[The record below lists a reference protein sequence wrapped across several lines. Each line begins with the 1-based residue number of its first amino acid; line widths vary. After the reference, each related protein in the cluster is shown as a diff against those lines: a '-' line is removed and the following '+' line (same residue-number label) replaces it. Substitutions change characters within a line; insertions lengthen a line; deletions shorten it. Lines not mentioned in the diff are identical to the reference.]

1 MSFYITSN
9 EFFYLRKIYDLL
21 KQNNISV
28 THNKNKS
35 FFKEIN
41 FKIEKNIIKI
51 SISEN
56 QIEIKTPT
64 NINTFYSE
72 LIKLLK
78 SVSVKVNK
86 IEYFPILNQ
95 IDFNNN
101 KINLGVIHNTI
112 FSNLLLNLKGGV
124 DKVELYKMI
133 WPNDKEIH
141 INKLDT
147 HLTNLKSTL
156 SDKLKLNLK
165 IYSDN
170 QNVILSI

>member
-1 MSFYITSN
+1 MPFYITSN
-9 EFFYLRKIYDLL
+9 QLFYLTKIYDLL

-51 SISEN
+51 STSEN
-56 QIEIKTPT
+56 QVEIKTPT

-72 LIKLLK
+72 VIKLLK
-78 SVSVKVNK
+78 SVSVKLNK

-95 IDFNNN
+95 IDFYNN
-101 KINLGVIHNTI
+101 KLNLGVIHNTI

-124 DKVELYKMI
+124 DKVELYKTI

-156 SDKLKLNLK
+156 SDKLKLNIK

>member
-133 WPNDKEIH
+133 WPNDKETH